1 MQPRHVIAT
10 ILLLFCSACI
20 QIGTPP
26 QPVRYFLLE
35 ETSGDVATYPE
46 FTSTVSVEVAEFPEY
61 LLRPQVVSRRSENRV
76 HFSDAQRW
84 AMPLDDNISAVVRQN
99 LIRMLPGARVT
110 ISPWQIQQ
118 PAAYR
123 VELLITRFSGE
134 PGCLADIH
142 IRWHIFHP
150 DGRTTQGRLL
160 NRDLLGEDYEDLV
173 SGLNHAIDLLS
184 SALARSLAAPEG

>member
-1 MQPRHVIAT
+1 MRTRFFIGT

-35 ETSGDVATYPE
+35 EIANEVDIYPD
-46 FTSTVSVEVAEFPEY
+46 FTSTITIEVVEFPEY
-61 LLRPQVVSRRSENRV
+61 LTRPQVVSQGRKNRI

-99 LIRMLPGARVT
+99 LIRMLPEAQVT
-110 ISPWQIQQ
+110 ISPWQNLR
-118 PAAYR
+118 PAQYR
-123 VELLITRFSGE
+123 VELLVSRFSGE
-134 PGCLADIH
+134 PGGLTDIL
-142 IRWHIFHP
+142 IRWRIFHE
-150 DGRTTQGRLL
+150 DGTTVEGRLL
-160 NRDLLGEDYEDLV
+160 NRELLGEDYEDLV

-184 SALARSLAAPEG
+184 SALATALAEPED